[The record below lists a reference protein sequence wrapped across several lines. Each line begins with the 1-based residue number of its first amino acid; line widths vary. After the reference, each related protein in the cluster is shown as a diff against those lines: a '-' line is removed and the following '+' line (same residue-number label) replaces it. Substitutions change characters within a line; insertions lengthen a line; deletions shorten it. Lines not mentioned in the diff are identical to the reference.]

1 MTRSWGLSLLLLTIP
16 VALVTSADPAKNIVK
31 ILRPFKSIEF
41 SDANMRQCLW
51 FAMQEYNK
59 ESEDKYIFLVSQ
71 IQLAQMQITDHM
83 EYIIEV
89 EIARSNCR
97 KPLSNNENCVIQ
109 KNFNLEKRMNC
120 SFLVVA
126 LPWNG
131 EFSVLKK
138 ECWDIQV

>member
-1 MTRSWGLSLLLLTIP
+1 MTRPWGLFLLLLTIA
-16 VALVTSADPAKNIVK
+16 VALVTSIDPAKNRVN
-31 ILRPFKSIEF
+31 ILRPFKSVKF

-59 ESEDKYIFLVSQ
+59 ESEDEYIFLVSQ

-97 KPLSNNENCVIQ
+97 KPLNNNENCIIQ
-109 KNFNLEKRMNC
+109 TNSNLEKRVNC
-120 SFLVVA
+120 SFLVIA

-138 ECWDIQV
+138 ECRKIQV